1 MWLLPSVHL
10 LTRTRLMQ
18 AVQLQLAAGA
28 PLIVHVGAAQ
38 VAAFAGVGAG
48 ADVGDG
54 AGADAV
60 ED

>member
-1 MWLLPSVHL
+1 
-10 LTRTRLMQ
+10 MQ

-28 PLIVHVGAAQ
+28 PLVVHVGAAQ

-48 ADVGDG
+48 ADVGAG